1 MPYGVQLHI
10 PFPSRVSPDLERA
23 RSTHLAWPR
32 GFGFLSDEADAE
44 RHRRANYA
52 ELAARFHPAARG
64 ADLDLGVDQMSW
76 FFLFDDAFD
85 GPLGADLQRTRR
97 FVDAVAAALD
107 GRPAASAPPIV
118 RAFRDLWER
127 SCAGMSTTWRDRAAG
142 DWRSYLS
149 GYLAEAD
156 YRCRNAFPTA
166 DEHLKLR
173 RDTIGVQPTV
183 DLAERIGHYEVPDPI
198 FDSQHMRDMRAIAA
212 EVDSVHNDILSVE
225 KEEAQGD
232 IHNLVLILQRDRSR
246 SRQEAIEIMRRM
258 IRERTERFLAL
269 EAELPQVSRDLR
281 LGPRET
287 EIALRYSTDALRTVM
302 RGDYDWAEG
311 SGRYG
316 RPEGSVRAAAADA

>member
-1 MPYGVQLHI
+1 MPYGIQLYI

-32 GFGFLSDEADAE
+32 SFGFLSDGTGAQ
-44 RHRRANYA
+44 RHQRANYA
-52 ELAARFHPAARG
+52 ELAARFHPAAQG
-64 ADLDLGVDQMSW
+64 PDLDLGVDQMSW

-85 GPLGADLQRTRR
+85 TPLGEDPHQTRHS
-97 FVDAVAAALD
+97 VDAVAAALD
-107 GRPAASAPPIV
+107 SRPGPCAPPIV

-127 SCAGMSTTWRDRAAG
+127 SREGMSTTWRSRAA
-142 DWRSYLS
+142 DNWRCYLS

-156 YRCRNAFPTA
+156 YRCRNTFPTA

-183 DLAERIGHYEVPDPI
+183 DLAERIGHYEVPEPI

-212 EVDSVHNDILSVE
+212 EVDSIHNDIVSVE

-246 SRQEAIEIMRRM
+246 SRHEAIEIMRQM
-258 IRERTERFLAL
+258 IHERIERFLAL
-269 EAELPQVSRDLR
+269 EAELSKVGRDLH
-281 LGPRET
+281 LSPRET
-287 EIALRYSTDALRTVM
+287 ETAIRYSTDALRTVM

-316 RPEGSVRAAAADA
+316 SPDGSVRTATAGT